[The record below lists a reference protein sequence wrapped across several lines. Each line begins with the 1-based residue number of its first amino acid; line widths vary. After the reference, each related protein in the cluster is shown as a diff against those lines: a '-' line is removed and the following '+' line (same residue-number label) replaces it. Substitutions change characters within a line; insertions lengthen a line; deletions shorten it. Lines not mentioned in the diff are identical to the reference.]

1 MPNLW
6 CSKETHEKCYKQ
18 KGTCDENGNP
28 RTICHHIDG
37 NHYNDDPE
45 NLIWVSVSEHSKLHP
60 TPSGE
65 SSKLYG
71 IPRTDEVKNK
81 ISEHRKMRHATD
93 VEFHNKMVSIFN
105 EAMHRPEV
113 EEKRKLA
120 KIGKHWF
127 TDGTHNRFCKEC
139 PEGYHLGITKKKR
152 AVK

>member
-1 MPNLW
+1 MPNMW
-6 CSKETHEKCYKQ
+6 VSPEVRATCYKN
-18 KGTCDENGNP
+18 KDTVDANGNP

-37 NHYNDDPE
+37 NHDNNDPE

-65 SSKLYG
+65 ASKLYG
-71 IPRTDEVKNK
+71 VPRTDEVKRQ
-81 ISEHRKMRHATD
+81 ISETKTRRHAED
-93 VEFHNKMVSIFN
+93 AEFHEKMVNIFN

-139 PEGYHLGITKKKR
+139 PEGYRLGITKKKR
-152 AVK
+152 AAI